1 MGRYGTLNC
10 RANFAKGSGG
20 KNCLICDTVDDES
33 HRINDCI
40 SLRKINLYDSS
51 EKIDYNL
58 LYSDDMSS
66 ALRVVKVILKMWDLG
81 HGKNVMR
88 L

>member
-1 MGRYGTLNC
+1 M
-10 RANFAKGSGG
+10 
-20 KNCLICDTVDDES
+20 ICDTVDDES

-51 EKIDYNL
+51 EKIDYSL
-58 LYSDDMSS
+58 LYSDEMRS
-66 ALRVVKVILKMWDLG
+66 ALKVLKMWDLG